1 MTTVSKI
8 DTIPT
13 QVKTDV
19 EMLEISNEFS
29 EIESTIQSLT
39 LTLITMGKKMKKLEK
54 TIGVLVKARSKKV
67 KTHKKEVPAPI
78 SPDLMTFMELAEPL
92 ATRSDALRKISDY
105 VRKSGLQL
113 EEDKRTFETD
123 KVLSKLFNIPVG
135 HKLTFL
141 AINKYVT
148 PLFMTDS
155 KKTATEVPLKVS
167 VKTEKISTDTAATVP
182 KKKVVKKTK

>member
-1 MTTVSKI
+1 MTTVSKP
-8 DTIPT
+8 DTVPT

-19 EMLEISNEFS
+19 EMQEIASEFS
-29 EIESTIQSLT
+29 ELESTIQSLT
-39 LTLITMGKKMKKLEK
+39 LTLITMGKRMKKLEK
-54 TIGVLVKARSKKV
+54 NIGVLVKARSKKV

-78 SPDLMTFMELAEPL
+78 SAALMTFMGLTEPL

-123 KVLSKLFNIPVG
+123 KVLSELFNISVG

-148 PLFMTDS
+148 PLFLTDS
-155 KKTATEVPLKVS
+155 KKTVAEVPAKVS
-167 VKTEKISTDTAATVP
+167 VKAEKSTSDVAAPVP